1 MGIPVVMGDKVTCSF
16 GAAPVPLVVI
26 PKGPPVMF
34 EGKFVATV
42 MDFAPM
48 ANIAPFGTC
57 MSLANPQ
64 VAAATAAA
72 LGALTPMPCIPV
84 TTGPWKPGALKTKVN
99 NFNVLDAASTAMCAW
114 AGVITVMP
122 PPGAMKEMVT

>member
-1 MGIPVVMGDKVTCSF
+1 MGIPVVMGDKVKCSF
-16 GAAPVPLVVI
+16 GAAPVPLTVI
-26 PKGPPVMF
+26 PKGQPVMF

-48 ANIAPFGTC
+48 ANIMPFGTC
-57 MSLANPQ
+57 MSMANPM
-64 VAAATAAA
+64 VASATAAA
-72 LGALTPMPCIPV
+72 LGVLTPMPCIPV

-99 NFNVLDAASTAMCAW
+99 NFNVLDSASTAMCAW

-122 PPGAMKEMVT
+122 PPGAMKEMVS